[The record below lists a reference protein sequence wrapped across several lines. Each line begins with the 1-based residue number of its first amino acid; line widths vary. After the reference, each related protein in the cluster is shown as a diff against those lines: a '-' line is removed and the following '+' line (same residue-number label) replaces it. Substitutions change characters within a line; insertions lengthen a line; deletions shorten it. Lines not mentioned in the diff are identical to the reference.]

1 MNKFYQVKQ
10 VVILCLCLFS
20 LSLSAQT
27 VALVNDWNI
36 ATNKQDIPTLTSF
49 YNTEVLFYGSNQ
61 KQQACIAGKQSIF
74 KKYPNL
80 TQQITGKI
88 NKEIMDNGDM
98 KFTFDKAVT
107 IDTTTNTYT
116 SYLVF
121 RYISGTWKIVVEG
134 DLTTDA
140 NLEKKK
146 YIKEGAVKCD
156 VDGDGK
162 PEYAFVDPPEI
173 VDGDCTDNSCTAYIR
188 FSNKAIP
195 AIAVTDCMYGTPDN
209 LGDLNGDGHDEIGI
223 VPGWPASCWKH
234 YRVFT
239 LKDGKWIDAIPSFD
253 THCDQIEEVHGKLVT
268 KDPNK
273 PGNVIIHYTVFG
285 AEEVSSKTK
294 SIPIK

>member
-1 MNKFYQVKQ
+1 MKQ
-10 VVILCLCLFS
+10 FIIFILCLCC
-20 LSLSAQT
+20 LSLHAQT
-27 VALVNDWNI
+27 VALVNDWNTAI
-36 ATNKQDIPTLTSF
+36 NKQDIPALTSF

-74 KKYPNL
+74 KKYPTL
-80 TQQITGKI
+80 TQQITGRI
-88 NKEIMDNGDM
+88 NKEMMDNGDM
-98 KFTFDKAVT
+98 KFIFDKAVT
-107 IDTTTNTYT
+107 TDTITHTYT

-121 RYISGTWKIVVEG
+121 RYISGAWKIVVES

-146 YIKEGAVKCD
+146 LIRDGAVKCD

-162 PEYAFVDPPEI
+162 PEYAYVEPPKMT
-173 VDGDCTDNSCTAYIR
+173 DGECDDNQCAAYIR

-195 AIAVTDCMYGTPDN
+195 PIKVTSCMYGTPDV
-209 LGDLNGDGHDEIGI
+209 LGDLNGDGRDEIGI

-239 LKDGKWIDAIPSFD
+239 FKEGKWIDAIPSFD
-253 THCDQIEEVHGKLVT
+253 THCDQIEEVDKLVT
-268 KDPNK
+268 KDPK
-273 PGNVIIHYTVFG
+273 TPGNVIIHYTDFG
-285 AEEVSSKTK
+285 EDQLRFKTK